1 VQGANVVIS
10 EAVED
15 QLQLFLGR
23 GHGTDIAVAA
33 AMGHLVSDRGDVT
46 GPPAGFSP
54 IRLPPTALGASLV
67 W

>member
-15 QLQLFLGR
+15 QLQLFSGR

-33 AMGHLVSDRGDVT
+33 AMGHLVSDR
-46 GPPAGFSP
+46 AM
-54 IRLPPTALGASLV
+54 
-67 W
+67 